1 MLRLPLLNFKI
12 SLHSFIQQIRPVTI
26 QRFGQ
31 RIQCIHLIRIKPETD
46 SVLFHNTES
55 YHAILYNI
63 SQAPNNLLS
72 SITSSGLPVQPCFQ
86 QTTRSHPFGSCMW
99 SRKFLLSNSNS
110 ISTRCIRP
118 LSMRRSASQSGN
130 AACVRS
136 ITKPRSQASAPNSTI
151 TPISLVGAFAIAGC
165 LIGSPYSGRPS
176 ITGGLKV
183 DIEMAICVATG
194 IPIQLPNV
202 LRSNGAPNDDPNG
215 KSLAPPCACSR
226 MIFATSPHSPSSFSL
241 SIKLSMLAGTR
252 LQLLYLRLS
261 GLLHIPLSMLNSVI
275 VGTFFSFLAVVAQ
288 LIKSSIIGLRHAAIR
303 LNPYNAAA
311 RTVLGGALF
320 AKGDPDA
327 AIAEYRAALRSDA
340 NSVLAHYLLGIALYG
355 KRDLAGAYSELQ
367 AALKLNPNF
376 GGVYKMLGAV
386 LEGSRRLAWCA

>member
-46 SVLFHNTES
+46 SVLFHITES
-55 YHAILYNI
+55 YHAILHNI
-63 SQAPNNLLS
+63 GQAPNNLLS

-86 QTTRSHPFGSCMW
+86 H
-99 SRKFLLSNSNS
+99 
-110 ISTRCIRP
+110 
-118 LSMRRSASQSGN
+118 
-130 AACVRS
+130 
-136 ITKPRSQASAPNSTI
+136 

-183 DIEMAICVATG
+183 DIEMVICVATG

-202 LRSNGAPNDDPNG
+202 LRSNGAPNG
-215 KSLAPPCACSR
+215 ESLGHPCACSR

-288 LIKSSIIGLRHAAIR
+288 LIKSSIIGLRRALSCRVSPHAASACSYPPNLRAI
-303 LNPYNAAA
+303 
-311 RTVLGGALF
+311 LF
-320 AKGDPDA
+320 LSSFPSV
-327 AIAEYRAALRSDA
+327 IAHNWLRFGTRPSF
-340 NSVLAHYLLGIALYG
+340 SLQLLIA
-355 KRDLAGAYSELQ
+355 
-367 AALKLNPNF
+367 
-376 GGVYKMLGAV
+376 VII
-386 LEGSRRLAWCA
+386 

>member
-86 QTTRSHPFGSCMW
+86 QKIRSHPFGSCMC

-118 LSMRRSASQSGN
+118 LSIRRSASQSGN

-165 LIGSPYSGRPS
+165 RIGSPYSGRPS

-183 DIEMAICVATG
+183 DIEMAICVDTG
-194 IPIQLPNV
+194 IPIELPNV

-288 LIKSSIIGLRHAAIR
+288 LLKSSIIGLRRALSCRVSPHAASACSYPPNLRAI
-303 LNPYNAAA
+303 
-311 RTVLGGALF
+311 LF
-320 AKGDPDA
+320 LSSFPSV
-327 AIAEYRAALRSDA
+327 IAH
-340 NSVLAHYLLGIALYG
+340 NCQV
-355 KRDLAGAYSELQ
+355 
-367 AALKLNPNF
+367 
-376 GGVYKMLGAV
+376 
-386 LEGSRRLAWCA
+386 